1 MKDKRLRLPL
11 CFAGLGAAVLICAG
25 LALCLGSAGLSLREL
40 WGGVTGDPQYAT
52 AGVILRAVRLPRLLA
67 SLLAGA
73 GLAAAGALLQAV
85 TGNALASPNII
96 GVNAGAG
103 LGVMLTLCF
112 LPGTA
117 FVFMPAAAFVGA
129 FGTTLFLVSTA
140 GRSRSRTTLV
150 LAGVAVNAI
159 LNAAISF
166 LSLLYPDVYAS
177 YGYFSTGRVSGVS
190 TGELAAPA
198 AVILCVFLFAMVLAP
213 RLDLLC
219 LGESL
224 AATLGVRVRLL
235 RVLAL
240 AAASAL
246 AAAVVSF
253 AGLLGFVGL
262 VVPHLARRLVGNR
275 LPVLLPASA
284 LLGMALVT
292 AADTL
297 GRTLFAPT
305 EVPVGIV
312 MAAVGAPFFFALLMQ
327 KRNSI

>member
-1 MKDKRLRLPL
+1 MKKNLTGLPL
-11 CFAGLGAAVLICAG
+11 RFALLAGAVVLSAL
-25 LALCLGSAGLSLREL
+25 LALCLGSAGLSLKEI
-40 WGGVTGDPQYAT
+40 WGGLLGDPACTT
-52 AGVILRAVRLPRLLA
+52 AGQILRAVRVPRLAA
-67 SLLAGA
+67 SLLAGM

-103 LGVMLTLCF
+103 LGVLLVLCF

-117 FVFMPAAAFVGA
+117 FVFMPAAAFGGA
-129 FGTTLFLVSTA
+129 FGTTLFLISTA

-150 LAGVAVNAI
+150 LAGVAVNSI

-166 LSLLYPDVYAS
+166 LSLLFPDVYAS
-177 YGYFSTGRVSGVS
+177 YGHFSAGRVSGVAL
-190 TGELAAPA
+190 GELPAPA
-198 AVILCVFLFAMVLAP
+198 VVIFAVFAFAMVLAP

-219 LGESL
+219 LGEAL
-224 AATLGVRVRLL
+224 AASLGVRVRLL

-262 VVPHLARRLVGNR
+262 IVPHLARRLVGSR

-305 EVPVGIV
+305 EIPVGIV
-312 MAAVGAPFFFALLMQ
+312 MAAVGAPFFFVLLL
-327 KRNSI
+327 RGRDRV

>member
-1 MKDKRLRLPL
+1 MMRRKLPL
-11 CFAGLGAAVLICAG
+11 LFAVLAALVLLAG
-25 LALCLGSAGLSLREL
+25 AFALCLGSAGLSLKEIY
-40 WGGVTGDPQYAT
+40 GGLTGDPACAA
-52 AGVILRAVRLPRLLA
+52 AGQILRAVRIPRLLA

-73 GLAAAGALLQAV
+73 GLASAGVLLQAV

-103 LGVMLTLCF
+103 LGVMLALCF

-117 FVFMPAAAFVGA
+117 FVWMPAAAFCGA
-129 FGTTLFLVSTA
+129 FGTTLFLVFTA

-150 LAGVAVNAI
+150 LAGVAVNAV

-177 YGYFSTGRVSGVS
+177 YGYFSAGRVSGVS
-190 TGELAAPA
+190 AGELLLPALGMA
-198 AVILCVFLFAMVLAP
+198 AVFAFAMALSP

-224 AATLGVRVRLL
+224 AASLGVRVRLL

-262 VVPHLARRLVGNR
+262 VVPHVARRFVGSR

-305 EVPVGIV
+305 EIPVGIV
-312 MAAVGAPFFFALLMQ
+312 MAAVGAPFFFWLLL
-327 KRNSI
+327 RRRDNV